1 VEKRNRKSHRIQL
14 TERQKP
20 LREQIDGSGD
30 VETVELKIEE
40 LEQRVTPRT
49 IGTFF

>member
-1 VEKRNRKSHRIQL
+1 MEKRNRKSQRIEL
-14 TERQKP
+14 SERQKP
-20 LREQIDGSGD
+20 LREQVDVSGD

-40 LEQRVTPRT
+40 LEQRLTPKS